1 MSRKLFKLKLLLIL
15 SSLLVGQPGLASE
28 YQFAK
33 VIKNEKQHSIVVAGT
48 VTAGKSITLTAQSP
62 GRVIQIAGKEGSI
75 FKADSLLVELDDTA
89 LKAKID
95 SAYAS
100 HDSARVAIR
109 NAKMQLN
116 KELESPANG
125 TSSAPGG
132 MGMPSMMD
140 QMFTNPMQDAMGYR
154 NKSVERASNII
165 NRETDLMQA
174 QSKRLQAEAQIRQLQ
189 ASQRDTKSIAPF
201 KGVIEKLYVEV
212 GDTVQ
217 PGQKILNFS
226 SFEDFQVEAD
236 IPSRVKPGLKEGMSL
251 NIRVDGINKP
261 VTAKLTRI
269 FPVAN
274 LEDHTIHIEMKIASL
289 PELTVGMYAE
299 IIIPDRSIS
308 TQVVAVPKS
317 SIIRRGGLPLVY
329 IVDKEGKAKLRI
341 VRLGSYSLHGLV
353 EILSGVDERDSII
366 LNPSADLRSGT
377 QVVEMNTSTDAE
389 K

>member
-1 MSRKLFKLKLLLIL
+1 MSKDQKKLSLIL
-15 SSLLVGQPGLASE
+15 FLFSVAVTQTSLAGE

-33 VIKNEKQHSIVVAGT
+33 VIKNEKHHSIVVAGT
-48 VTAGKSITLTAQSP
+48 VTAGKSITLSAQSP
-62 GRVIQIAGKEGSI
+62 GRVIKIAGKEGGI
-75 FKADSLLVELDDTA
+75 FNAESLLVELDDTA
-89 LKAKID
+89 LKAKLD
-95 SAYAS
+95 SAYAAHNS
-100 HDSARVAIR
+100 SRVAIR
-109 NAKMQLN
+109 NARMQLN
-116 KELESPANG
+116 KELESPSNG

-140 QMFTNPMQDAMGYR
+140 QMFTSPMQDTMGYR

-165 NRETDLMQA
+165 NRETALLQA

-226 SFEDFQVEAD
+226 SVEDFQVEAD
-236 IPSRVKPGLKEGMSL
+236 IPSRVKPGLKQGMVL
-251 NIRVDGINKP
+251 NVRIDGISKP
-261 VTAKLTRI
+261 VPAELTRI

-274 LEDHTIHIEMKIASL
+274 LQDHTIHIEMKIPSL

-299 IIIPDRSIS
+299 IVIPDKSIYS
-308 TQVVAVPKS
+308 QVIAVPQT

-329 IVDKEGKAKLRI
+329 IVDNEGKAKLRI
-341 VRLGSYSLHGLV
+341 VRLGSQSLHGLV
-353 EILSGVDERDSII
+353 EILSGVDEMDFII

-377 QVVEMNTSTDAE
+377 QVTDLTTTDAE